1 VATEERQPLRGAAVG
16 IVGHALTAAVLW
28 CGVTIS
34 WFNWLTPI
42 FAILALFSTGLLGLM
57 LWALSRERA
66 RED

>member
-1 VATEERQPLRGAAVG
+1 
-16 IVGHALTAAVLW
+16 LTAAVLW
-28 CGVTIS
+28 WGVTIS